1 MIQKYIALPTEY
13 MSMDVELG
21 LVKDVIKISQ
31 LSKEDKSAIYENKNI
46 ELIPINQKK
55 LKKNARMN
63 LRNNSVIPN
72 PTQDT
77 KENQ

>member
-1 MIQKYIALPTEY
+1 MVQKYIALPTEY

-46 ELIPINQKK
+46 ELITINQKK

-63 LRNNSVIPN
+63 VRNNSVIPN

>member
-46 ELIPINQKK
+46 ELIAINQKK
-55 LKKNARMN
+55 LKKNPRMN
-63 LRNNSVIPN
+63 VRNNSVIPN

>member
-1 MIQKYIALPTEY
+1 
-13 MSMDVELG
+13 MDVELG

-55 LKKNARMN
+55 LKKNPRMN
-63 LRNNSVIPN
+63 VRNNSVIPN

>member
-1 MIQKYIALPTEY
+1 MVQKYIALPTEY

-46 ELIPINQKK
+46 ELIAINQKK

-63 LRNNSVIPN
+63 VRNNSVIPN